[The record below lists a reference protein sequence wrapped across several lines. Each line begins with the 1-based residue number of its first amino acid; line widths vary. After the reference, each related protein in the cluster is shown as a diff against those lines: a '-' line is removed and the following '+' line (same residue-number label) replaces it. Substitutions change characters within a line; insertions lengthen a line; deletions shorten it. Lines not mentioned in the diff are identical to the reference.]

1 MRHLCQAARGYALSS
16 NALFAQLR
24 RMTDAN
30 FGIEKIVTSFLT
42 ESMKSFDGYPLKPTE
57 RAEA

>member
-1 MRHLCQAARGYALSS
+1 
-16 NALFAQLR
+16 
-24 RMTDAN
+24 MTDAN
-30 FGIEKIVTSFLT
+30 FGIEKIVTSFLM